1 MGPSFALS
9 YASDLLEH
17 PLMRCIVCCRFSKRS
32 KETKDMSGKMKGFA
46 IASIASSLIFVCGTG
61 ARAQEPNPTTMAPG
75 AQSANV
81 VAKGPNGIY
90 VYHVKVVQRELDAVN
105 YVNRSGSTHVNFVG
119 TELMPSARGDAKV
132 ASVTGKTQISV
143 HFSGLTP
150 ANGFGKEYLTYVLW
164 AISADGRPQ
173 NLGELELA
181 GDKASLDV
189 SSSYQSFGMIV
200 TAEPYFAVSQPSD
213 VVVLKNVFSD
223 KTQGVLEEVNVHYQ
237 LLPRGLYAN
246 TQGARSNP
254 MPVTDREHVPLA
266 LFEAYNAQRIALQA
280 GADRDAPDIMQEVQ
294 TDLTNA
300 QAMQDSKHRDVK
312 MEFTDAR
319 EAVERAE
326 DARLTALRKQD
337 EKRQQDAQDAKQQ
350 AQMQAQQSQMQA
362 QQSQLVAQQAQAAAD
377 RAAAQKAE
385 ADAARA
391 RAEADAANA
400 RAQAAEA
407 QHQAAQSQQGAEEAR
422 EKLRTQLNSVLETTE
437 TARGLIVH
445 MGDVLFATSKYA
457 LKPDAQ
463 VSLAK
468 VATILTLYPNLKVQI
483 EGYTDSTGAPAYNQ
497 TLSENRADSVRDFL
511 VQNGVPQGSVSAQGF
526 GATNF
531 VADNATA
538 AGRQQNRRVNL
549 VVSGASIGVQTQ
561 PEGAQGAS
569 AAPAPAP
576 TPAPP
581 QNPTGTSNPPQ

>member
-1 MGPSFALS
+1 
-9 YASDLLEH
+9 
-17 PLMRCIVCCRFSKRS
+17 
-32 KETKDMSGKMKGFA
+32 MSGKRKLIA
-46 IASIASSLIFVCGTG
+46 IAAAFSLVWVAGSMM
-61 ARAQEPNPTTMAPG
+61 RAQEPNPTTPAPG
-75 AQSANV
+75 SVQQ
-81 VAKGPNGIY
+81 GPNGIY
-90 VYHVKVVQRELDAVN
+90 LYHVKVVQRELDAVN
-105 YVNRSGSTHVNFVG
+105 YLNRSGATHLNFIG
-119 TELMPSARGDAKV
+119 TELMPNAHGDGRV
-132 ASVTGKTQISV
+132 DSQTGKTHISV
-143 HFSGLTP
+143 RFSGLTP

-189 SSSYQSFGMIV
+189 TSSFQSFGMIV

-237 LLPRGLYAN
+237 LLPRGLYAP
-246 TQGARSNP
+246 TDGAHTNP
-254 MPVTDREHVPLA
+254 IPVSDRERTPLA
-266 LFEAYNAQRIALQA
+266 LFEAYNAQRIAQQA
-280 GADRDAPDIMQEVQ
+280 GADKYAADIMQEVQ

-300 QAMQDSKHRDVK
+300 QAIQDSKHRDIK

-326 DARLTALRKQD
+326 DARLTTLRKQQ
-337 EKRQQDAQDAKQQ
+337 EEHERQTQEARER

-362 QQSQLVAQQAQAAAD
+362 QQSQLQAQQAQAEAD
-377 RAAAQKAE
+377 RSAAEKAE

-400 RAQAAEA
+400 RARAAEA
-407 QHQAAQSQQGAEEAR
+407 QHQAQQSQQDAEATR
-422 EKLRTQLNSVLETTE
+422 EKLRTQLNNVLQTTE

-445 MGDVLFATSKYA
+445 MGDVLFATNKYT

-468 VATILTLYPNLKVQI
+468 VATILTIYPNLKVQV

-497 TLSENRADSVRDFL
+497 TLSENRADAVRDFL
-511 VQNGVPQGSVSAQGF
+511 VQNGVPQANVTAQGY

-538 AGRQQNRRVNL
+538 QGRQQNRRVNL
-549 VVSGASIGVQTQ
+549 VVSGQAIGVETTEPGGQ
-561 PEGAQGAS
+561 PGAA
-569 AAPAPAP
+569 AAPQQAPQP
-576 TPAPP
+576 QPP
-581 QNPTGTSNPPQ
+581 QNPTGTANPQSSPQ

>member
-1 MGPSFALS
+1 
-9 YASDLLEH
+9 
-17 PLMRCIVCCRFSKRS
+17 
-32 KETKDMSGKMKGFA
+32 MSGKLKDFA
-46 IASIASSLIFVCGTG
+46 IASAAFSLMCVFTYVSG
-61 ARAQEPNPTTMAPG
+61 AQEPNPTTVAPG
-75 AQSANV
+75 ANKANV
-81 VAKGPNGIY
+81 VAQGPNGVY

-105 YVNRSGSTHVNFVG
+105 YLNRRGSTHVNFIG
-119 TELMPSARGDAKV
+119 TELMPNARGDAKV
-132 ASVTGKTQISV
+132 DSLTGKTHISV
-143 HFSGLTP
+143 KFSGLTP

-189 SSSYQSFGMIV
+189 TSSFQSFGMIV

-246 TQGARSNP
+246 TEGAHSNP

-266 LFEAYNAQRIALQA
+266 LFEAYNAQRIAQQV
-280 GADRDAPDIMQEVQ
+280 GANKDASDIMQEVQ
-294 TDLTNA
+294 TDLQNA
-300 QAMQDSKHRDVK
+300 QAIQDSKHRNVQ
-312 MEFTDAR
+312 MEITDAR
-319 EAVERAE
+319 EAVQRAE
-326 DARLTALRKQD
+326 DARITALRKQ
-337 EKRQQDAQDAKQQ
+337 EEERQHQTQLAKEQ
-350 AQMQAQQSQMQA
+350 AQMQAQQSQMQ
-362 QQSQLVAQQAQAAAD
+362 AQQAQAAAD

-391 RAEADAANA
+391 RAEAEAADA
-400 RAQAAEA
+400 RAKAAEA
-407 QHQAAQSQQGAEEAR
+407 QRQAQQSQQSANDAR
-422 EKLRTQLNSVLETTE
+422 EKLRAQLNNVLETTE

-445 MGDVLFATSKYA
+445 MGDVLFDTNKYT
-457 LKPDAQ
+457 LKPNAQ

-468 VATILTLYPNLKVQI
+468 VATILTLYPNLKVQV

-497 TLSENRADSVRDFL
+497 TLSENRADAVRDFL
-511 VQNGVPQGSVSAQGF
+511 VQNGVPQGNVSAQGF

-561 PEGAQGAS
+561 PEGEPGA
-569 AAPAPAP
+569 AAGPAPNPA
-576 TPAPP
+576 PAPP
-581 QNPTGTSNPPQ
+581 QNPTGVSNPPQ